1 MLFKEVGKNLNAL
14 RNLQLMND
22 DKFIPRNEW
31 VVEQDENA
39 DASNQYQESRSS
51 RGLSSIWESATL
63 WRITTIITVI
73 ALVLLFAWSRG
84 AIEHYRATDPQVNG
98 YVEPR
103 DYESIINRLEE
114 SVVTLYCEYS
124 GDQVMQGTAFAVNLE
139 GYTDQGKTALF
150 SNHHV
155 IENCIDGGR
164 LTIQNL
170 NGDVFDVVLENY
182 DADND
187 LALLSADIEMTYL
200 DLASYPPSPGYWVMS
215 YGSADGVEGSIS
227 VGTVLNV
234 TTDNDIL
241 VTAALSSGNS
251 GGPLI
256 DNEGNVFG
264 VSTAVSTT
272 ELAQY
277 NIVGSLDR
285 MCAVILECDGKDY
298 WDWG

>member
-1 MLFKEVGKNLNAL
+1 MSNLESFDFDEPTPESAQNSGNDNEKNANGPMQAIAAAWGNANVWRVATLATIVAVAFLF
-14 RNLQLMND
+14 
-22 DKFIPRNEW
+22 
-31 VVEQDENA
+31 
-39 DASNQYQESRSS
+39 
-51 RGLSSIWESATL
+51 SSI
-63 WRITTIITVI
+63 
-73 ALVLLFAWSRG
+73 RG
-84 AIEHYRATDPQVNG
+84 PLEQYRVSDPVVNG

-103 DYESIINRLEE
+103 DFEGIVTRLEE
-114 SVVTLYCEYS
+114 SVVTLFCTLS
-124 GDQVMQGTAFAVNLE
+124 DNQFTQGTAFAVDLE
-139 GYTDQGKTALF
+139 GYTEQGKTALF

-155 IENCIDGGR
+155 IEDCIDQGV

-170 NGDVFDVVLENY
+170 DGKIFDVTLENY
-182 DADND
+182 DAEND
-187 LALLSADIEMTYL
+187 LALLSADIQMTYL
-200 DLASYPPSPGYWVMS
+200 DLADYPPSPGFWVMS

-227 VGTVLNV
+227 IGTVLNV

-241 VTAALSSGNS
+241 VTAALSTGNS

-272 ELAQY
+272 ELRQY

-298 WDWG
+298 WDWS

>member
-1 MLFKEVGKNLNAL
+1 MVVRNVLPMSEFESLNRKEWTSDPADDPDNQSQKKSSGPIQALAAVWGNA
-14 RNLQLMND
+14 N
-22 DKFIPRNEW
+22 
-31 VVEQDENA
+31 V
-39 DASNQYQESRSS
+39 
-51 RGLSSIWESATL
+51 
-63 WRITTIITVI
+63 WRITTLATIIAV
-73 ALVLLFAWSRG
+73 ALLFSSIRG
-84 AIEHYRATDPQVNG
+84 PLEHYRVSDPVENG
-98 YVEPR
+98 FVEPR
-103 DYESIINRLEE
+103 DFVSIINKLEE
-114 SVVTLYCEYS
+114 SVVTLFCTVSE
-124 GDQVMQGTAFAVNLE
+124 DQFTQGTAFAVNLE
-139 GYTDQGKTALF
+139 GYTDQGITALF

-155 IENCIDGGR
+155 IEDCIDQGA

-187 LALLSADIEMTYL
+187 LALLSADFEMPYL
-200 DLASYPPSPGYWVMS
+200 DLANYPPSPGFWVMS

-285 MCAVILECDGKDY
+285 MCAVILECDFGKEF
-298 WDWG
+298 WDWS

>member
-1 MLFKEVGKNLNAL
+1 MTL
-14 RNLQLMND
+14 RIVLSMSDFETFSADETTSDL
-22 DKFIPRNEW
+22 
-31 VVEQDENA
+31 VENTEKQNRF
-39 DASNQYQESRSS
+39 RSS
-51 RGLSSIWESATL
+51 GPIQALSAAWTNANVWRIATL
-63 WRITTIITVI
+63 ATIIAV
-73 ALVLLFAWSRG
+73 AFLFSSTRG
-84 AIEHYRATDPQVNG
+84 PIEQFRVSDPIENG

-103 DYESIINRLEE
+103 DFVGIINKLEE
-114 SVVTLYCEYS
+114 SVVTLFCQTSE
-124 GDQVMQGTAFAVNLE
+124 DQVMQGTAFAVNLQ
-139 GYTDQGKTALF
+139 GYTDEGKTALF

-155 IENCIDGGR
+155 IEDCIDQGV

-170 NGDVFDVVLENY
+170 DGKIFDVVLENY
-182 DADND
+182 DAKND
-187 LALLSADIEMTYL
+187 LALLSTDIKMTYL
-200 DLASYPPSPGYWVMS
+200 DLADYPPSPGFWVMS

-241 VTAALSSGNS
+241 VTVALSSGNS

-272 ELAQY
+272 ELRQY

-285 MCAVILECDGKDY
+285 MCAVILECEGKDY
-298 WDWG
+298 WDWN

>member
-1 MLFKEVGKNLNAL
+1 MSDVEPFGLADSPSDPADDVENQNQKKSSGLIQALAAAWGNANVW
-14 RNLQLMND
+14 R
-22 DKFIPRNEW
+22 I
-31 VVEQDENA
+31 
-39 DASNQYQESRSS
+39 
-51 RGLSSIWESATL
+51 ATL
-63 WRITTIITVI
+63 TLIIAV
-73 ALVLLFAWSRG
+73 ALLFSSTRG
-84 AIEHYRATDPQVNG
+84 PIEQYRISDPVENG

-103 DYESIINRLEE
+103 DFLSIINKLED
-114 SVVTLYCEYS
+114 SVVTLFCTVSEE
-124 GDQVMQGTAFAVNLE
+124 QVTQGTAFAVNLE

-155 IENCIDGGR
+155 IEDCIDQGA
-164 LTIQNL
+164 LTIKNF
-170 NGDVFDVVLENY
+170 NGEVFDVVLENY

-200 DLASYPPSPGYWVMS
+200 DLASYPPNPGYWVLS
-215 YGSADGVEGSIS
+215 YGSADGYSGSIS
-227 VGTVLNV
+227 TGTVLNV
-234 TTDNDIL
+234 TTNNDIL

-272 ELAQY
+272 ELLQY

-285 MCAVILECDGKDY
+285 MCAVILECDFGKEF
-298 WDWG
+298 WDWS

>member
-1 MLFKEVGKNLNAL
+1 MSE
-14 RNLQLMND
+14 
-22 DKFIPRNEW
+22 NESFGL
-31 VVEQDENA
+31 DETSA
-39 DASNQYQESRSS
+39 DQIEITEQESHAKRS
-51 RGLSSIWESATL
+51 GSIQAIRSAWTNANVWRVATL
-63 WRITTIITVI
+63 VTMIAVAALFSTI
-73 ALVLLFAWSRG
+73 RG
-84 AIEHYRATDPQVNG
+84 PIEQFQISDPIENG

-103 DYESIINRLEE
+103 NFDEIVTRLEE
-114 SVVTLYCEYS
+114 SVVTIFCETS
-124 GDQVMQGTAFAVNLE
+124 GGQGMQGTAFAVDLE
-139 GYTDQGKTALF
+139 GYTDQGKTALL

-155 IENCIDGGR
+155 IEDCIDQGT

-170 NGDVFDVVLENY
+170 NGNIYNVILENY
-182 DADND
+182 DVEND

-200 DLASYPPSPGYWVMS
+200 DLANYPPSPGYWVMS

-227 VGTVLNV
+227 IGNVLNV

-241 VTAALSSGNS
+241 VTAALSTGNS

-272 ELAQY
+272 ELRQY

-285 MCAVILECDGKDY
+285 MCAVILECEGKDY
-298 WDWG
+298 WDWS

>member
-1 MLFKEVGKNLNAL
+1 MLFFLTSGPIEQF
-14 RNLQLMND
+14 RISD
-22 DKFIPRNEW
+22 P
-31 VVEQDENA
+31 VE
-39 DASNQYQESRSS
+39 
-51 RGLSSIWESATL
+51 
-63 WRITTIITVI
+63 
-73 ALVLLFAWSRG
+73 
-84 AIEHYRATDPQVNG
+84 NG

-103 DYESIINRLEE
+103 DFEGIINKLEE
-114 SVVTLYCEYS
+114 SVVTLYCDVS
-124 GDQVMQGTAFAVNLE
+124 DDQGNFGTAFAVNLE

-155 IENCIDGGR
+155 IEDCIDQGV
-164 LTIQNL
+164 LTIKNL
-170 NGDVFDVVLENY
+170 DGKVFDVALENY
-182 DADND
+182 DVEND
-187 LALLSADIEMTYL
+187 LALLSTDIEMTYL
-200 DLASYPPSPGYWVMS
+200 DLASYPPSPGFWVMS

-272 ELAQY
+272 ELRQY

-298 WDWG
+298 WNWD

>member
-1 MLFKEVGKNLNAL
+1 MSEFETFGLDESTSDPADNANQRKSSGPIQALAAVWRNANVWRFATLATIVAVALLF
-14 RNLQLMND
+14 
-22 DKFIPRNEW
+22 
-31 VVEQDENA
+31 
-39 DASNQYQESRSS
+39 
-51 RGLSSIWESATL
+51 SSIRGPLEQY
-63 WRITTIITVI
+63 RI
-73 ALVLLFAWSRG
+73 S
-84 AIEHYRATDPQVNG
+84 DPVENG

-103 DYESIINRLEE
+103 DFEGIINKLEE
-114 SVVTLYCEYS
+114 SVVTILCTVS
-124 GDQVMQGTAFAVNLE
+124 DDQVMQGTAFAVNLE

-155 IENCIDGGR
+155 IEDCIDQGA
-164 LTIQNL
+164 LTIQSL
-170 NGDVFDVVLENY
+170 DGEIFDVVLENY
-182 DADND
+182 DAEND

-200 DLASYPPSPGYWVMS
+200 DLANYPPSPGFWVMS

-241 VTAALSSGNS
+241 ITAALSSGNS

-272 ELAQY
+272 ELRQY

-285 MCAVILECDGKDY
+285 MCAVILECDFGNEF
-298 WDWG
+298 WDWD